1 STSAADSFVPL
12 MTLPAIQTSRGDSA
26 WITESSSFALRW
38 TTRQDPVAAV
48 DPCRVGRAEP
58 PAAPRPRLAAAP
70 TRTDKPVIVMNTMSG
85 RRMTLLSNP
94 FLRGGEVGLDCERMG
109 DGFVECQAAAGRPG
123 GGEFPRA

>member
-1 STSAADSFVPL
+1 
-12 MTLPAIQTSRGDSA
+12 IQTSAGASA
-26 WITESSSFALRW
+26 WTTEGSAFGLPWPPRKD
-38 TTRQDPVAAV
+38 RVAAV

-70 TRTDKPVIVMNTMSG
+70 TRTDMPVIAMNTMSG

-109 DGFVECQAAAGRPG
+109 HGFVECQAAAGRPG